1 MRLKI
6 TVDIDEEESGLDPEE
21 IKEDIMQFARDLIII
36 GAAELDI
43 GLTLRGAECEDL

>member
-6 TVDIDEEESGLDPEE
+6 TADIDVEESGLDPEE
-21 IKEDIMQFARDLIII
+21 IKEDIMQFAKDLLII

-43 GLTLRGAECEDL
+43 GLALREAECGDL

>member
-21 IKEDIMQFARDLIII
+21 IKEDIMQFARDLLIE

-43 GLTLRGAECEDL
+43 GLGLKEVEYEDV